1 MVSHF
6 PSLRERFFSDGGAL
20 ETVSVT
26 ATGETQP
33 LPPAAHPGVVE
44 RVAHTS
50 SILGDSEL
58 LCVVGSLPC
67 VSRVTLLICG
77 IIGSHVHIRD
87 C

>member
-1 MVSHF
+1 MQFSVCIRALTMVSHF
-6 PSLRERFFSDGGAL
+6 PSLRQRFFSDEGDL
-20 ETVSVT
+20 QTVSVA

-58 LCVVGSLPC
+58 LCCDWS
-67 VSRVTLLICG
+67 VSEWVL
-77 IIGSHVHIRD
+77 
-87 C
+87 